1 MASERAAIVTAAGGG
16 IGAAVARELAAAGFR
31 LALMSRS
38 EAVETL
44 ATELDGVAVRGSV
57 TEKGDLERL
66 VHACLDPP
74 WAPHRP

>member
-38 EAVETL
+38 QAVDTL
-44 ATELDGVAVRGSV
+44 AKVITV
-57 TEKGDLERL
+57 TTYWRCRECDKTWTI
-66 VHACLDPP
+66 ASQAA
-74 WAPHRP
+74 APRRT